1 MRIAIEVGD
10 AECRERVRVYRAA
23 VMESHGTT
31 IRVVERFVGGPEVN
45 GEGGGDGMRMLVARA
60 T

>member
-1 MRIAIEVGD
+1 MRMAIEVGD
-10 AECRERVRVYRAA
+10 AECRERVRAA

>member
-10 AECRERVRVYRAA
+10 AECRERVRAA
-23 VMESHGTT
+23 VKELHGTT
-31 IRVVERFVGGPEVN
+31 MRVVERFVGGPEVN